1 MASNCWFLLPLL
13 VFIQLPF
20 SSAHGTP
27 ATSSVHCLPDQAS
40 SLLQLKQSFNFDF
53 SNATLPSWQDGI
65 DCCLWEGVG
74 CEDSSGQVTALSLRG
89 RGLYSKAINRALFNL
104 TSLHHLDL
112 SGNNFGGSHLPAVG
126 FERLSLLTYLNL
138 SDAYLCGQI
147 PISIGYLTSLLS
159 LDLST
164 HFGGEFGVFS
174 QNMLVLWEP
183 SFTALVANLTNLR
196 ELYLDSVDISASGE
210 DWCNA
215 LARHVPHLE
224 VLSLEDC
231 GLSGPI
237 DQSLSRVR
245 SLNVINL
252 SYNHISGAV
261 PDLFADFLSLSV
273 LQLGYCNFGGRI
285 PPRIFQLNNLS
296 VLDVSDNPNMLVHLP
311 DFLNGSSLEILNMQ
325 GTNVSTT
332 NPMSFSNL
340 KSLEE
345 LSLDGEY
352 RYIAE
357 LHPSSFMTL
366 HKLHLSQ
373 LGSDSQISWVGDL
386 KKLTNLEI
394 FRSNFSRRAPSWIGN
409 LTSLRSLQIC
419 MCIFSGSIPSGIQ
432 NLKNLTVLRLSDCG
446 FSGRIPA
453 WVANL
458 TQLSYLNLYSNNLSA
473 LEKLDLSSNRLSG
486 KLRDFPASSSLYLIE
501 LSDNELGGSIPK
513 SIFQLKSLNQLF
525 LGSNKFMDQVD
536 LSSFLR
542 LTNLR
547 ELDLSN
553 NRLSVADG
561 EGFAPSSTHR
571 LQVLDLTSCGLTK
584 VPESLQLLHVIYL
597 DLSNN
602 RISGNIPKWM
612 WDKWSGT
619 LQVLNLSHNMFSSM
633 ELSSCFLPTEDLI
646 SLDLSS
652 NRLQGEIPIPL
663 KSRSLR
669 NQFLDYSNNSFSLI
683 MKNCTSC
690 LSQTTYLKMSNNRIS
705 GKIPEFICNT
715 SKLQVLDL
723 SNNSFSGT
731 IPSCLIENGHLG
743 ILNLKDN
750 DLEGRL
756 ALNIEKGCALQ
767 TINLNGNRI
776 EGHLPR
782 SLTNCKDLEFL
793 DMGNNQIV
801 DSFPYW
807 LGKLP
812 KLRVLVLRS
821 NQLHG
826 SIGNPPGDDNN
837 EQFSSLHIIDVA
849 SNNLSGNLTSQW
861 FEKFQSMI
869 KSSDFTGDIMEDKNL
884 SGPYGHYQDIV
895 TVMFKG
901 QYITF
906 QKIWTTLAMID
917 LSDNALR
924 GGIPE
929 SVGELSQLHGL
940 NLSHNTLTGEIPP
953 ALGSMTNLESLD
965 LSSNELSGKI
975 PEELTNLTS
984 LGTLNL
990 SNNQLMGKI
999 PETRQFGTFQN
1010 NSYFGNKGLCG
1021 APLFIQ
1027 CGSTDGPVEARRCN
1041 SSGHVDVI
1049 LFLFVG
1055 LGFGFGFAAAILMK
1069 WRRVGE
1075 WYKTV
1080 VTSRG

>member
-409 LTSLRSLQIC
+409 LTSLRSLQI
-419 MCIFSGSIPSGIQ
+419 
-432 NLKNLTVLRLSDCG
+432 
-446 FSGRIPA
+446 
-453 WVANL
+453 
-458 TQLSYLNLYSNNLSA
+458 Y
-473 LEKLDLSSNRLSG
+473 
-486 KLRDFPASSSLYLIE
+486 
-501 LSDNELGGSIPK
+501 
-513 SIFQLKSLNQLF
+513 
-525 LGSNKFMDQVD
+525 
-536 LSSFLR
+536 
-542 LTNLR
+542 
-547 ELDLSN
+547 
-553 NRLSVADG
+553 
-561 EGFAPSSTHR
+561 
-571 LQVLDLTSCGLTK
+571 
-584 VPESLQLLHVIYL
+584 
-597 DLSNN
+597 
-602 RISGNIPKWM
+602 
-612 WDKWSGT
+612 
-619 LQVLNLSHNMFSSM
+619 
-633 ELSSCFLPTEDLI
+633 LI

>member
-1 MASNCWFLLPLL
+1 MASNVWFLLPVL

-20 SSAHGTP
+20 SSAHGNL
-27 ATSSVHCLPDQAS
+27 AGSSLHCLPDQAA
-40 SLLQLKQSFNFDF
+40 SLLQLKQSFNYDF
-53 SNATLPSWQDGI
+53 SNTTLPSWQDGT

-89 RGLYSKAINRALFNL
+89 RGLHSKAINRALFNL

-112 SGNNFGGSHLPAVG
+112 SRNNFGRSYLPAVG

-138 SDAYLCGQI
+138 SDSGFYGQI
-147 PISIGYLTSLLS
+147 PISIGYLTSLIS
-159 LDLST
+159 LDLSN
-164 HFGGEFGVFS
+164 HFGGDTSTYSSNV
-174 QNMLVLWEP
+174 LVLWEP
-183 SFTALVANLTNLR
+183 SFTALLANLSNLR

-210 DWCNA
+210 EWCNA
-215 LARHVPHLE
+215 LARNAPHLE
-224 VLSLEDC
+224 ILSLEDC

-252 SYNHISGAV
+252 NGNDISGAV

-273 LQLGYCNFGGRI
+273 LQLGHCNFDGLI
-285 PPRIFQLNNLS
+285 PPRIFQLKKLS
-296 VLDVSDNPNMLVHLP
+296 VLDVSDNPNILVHLP

-332 NPMSFSNL
+332 NPRSFSNL
-340 KSLEE
+340 KSLDE
-345 LSLDGEY
+345 LSLDGKY

-373 LGSDSQISWVGDL
+373 LGSESQISWVGDL
-386 KKLTNLEI
+386 KRLTNLEI
-394 FRSNFSRRAPSWIGN
+394 FSSNFSRRAPSSIGN
-409 LTSLRSLQIC
+409 LTSLRSLQIYG
-419 MCIFSGSIPSGIQ
+419 CIFSVSIPSGIQ
-432 NLKNLTVLRLSDCG
+432 NLKNLKALELSDCG

-458 TQLSYLNLYSNNLSA
+458 TQLSSLNLDSNNLS
-473 LEKLDLSSNRLSG
+473 D
-486 KLRDFPASSSLYLIE
+486 
-501 LSDNELGGSIPK
+501 
-513 SIFQLKSLNQLF
+513 
-525 LGSNKFMDQVD
+525 
-536 LSSFLR
+536 
-542 LTNLR
+542 
-547 ELDLSN
+547 
-553 NRLSVADG
+553 
-561 EGFAPSSTHR
+561 
-571 LQVLDLTSCGLTK
+571 
-584 VPESLQLLHVIYL
+584 
-597 DLSNN
+597 
-602 RISGNIPKWM
+602 
-612 WDKWSGT
+612 
-619 LQVLNLSHNMFSSM
+619 
-633 ELSSCFLPTEDLI
+633 FLPIEELI

-652 NRLQGEIPIPL
+652 NRLRGEIPMPL
-663 KSRSLR
+663 KPRSLGV
-669 NQFLDYSNNSFSLI
+669 QFLDYSNNRFSSI

-690 LSQTTYLKMSNNRIS
+690 LGQTKYLKMSNNRIR

-715 SKLQVLDL
+715 RKLQVLDL

-731 IPSCLIENGHLG
+731 IPSCLVENGHLG
-743 ILNLKDN
+743 ILNLKN
-750 DLEGRL
+750 NHLEGRL

-869 KSSDFTGDIMEDKNL
+869 KTSDFTGDIMEDKNL
-884 SGPYGHYQDIV
+884 SGSYGHYQDIV

-940 NLSHNTLTGEIPP
+940 NLSQNTLTGEIPP

-999 PETRQFGTFQN
+999 PEMRQFGTFQN
-1010 NSYFGNKGLCG
+1010 NSYFGNTGLCG
-1021 APLFIQ
+1021 APLSIQ
-1027 CGSTDGPVEARRCN
+1027 CGSTGGPVEASRSN
-1041 SSGHVDVI
+1041 STGHVHVI

-1055 LGFGFGFAAAILMK
+1055 LGFGVGFAAAILMK
-1069 WRRVGE
+1069 WRRIGE
-1075 WYKTV
+1075 WYNTV
-1080 VTSRG
+1080 VTS

>member
-1 MASNCWFLLPLL
+1 MASNVWFLLPVL

-20 SSAHGTP
+20 SSAHGNL
-27 ATSSVHCLPDQAS
+27 AGSSLHCLPDQAA
-40 SLLQLKQSFNFDF
+40 SLLQLKQSFNYDF
-53 SNATLPSWQDGI
+53 SNTTLPSWQDGT

-89 RGLYSKAINRALFNL
+89 RGLHSKAINRALFNL

-112 SGNNFGGSHLPAVG
+112 SRNNFGRSYLPAVG

-138 SDAYLCGQI
+138 SDSGFYGQI
-147 PISIGYLTSLLS
+147 PISIGYLTSLIS
-159 LDLST
+159 LDLSN
-164 HFGGEFGVFS
+164 HFGGDTSTYSSNV
-174 QNMLVLWEP
+174 LVLWEP
-183 SFTALVANLTNLR
+183 SFTALLANLSNLR

-210 DWCNA
+210 EWCNA
-215 LARHVPHLE
+215 LARNAPHLE
-224 VLSLEDC
+224 ILSLEDC

-252 SYNHISGAV
+252 NGNDISGAV

-273 LQLGYCNFGGRI
+273 LQLGHCNFDGLI
-285 PPRIFQLNNLS
+285 PPRIFQLKKLS
-296 VLDVSDNPNMLVHLP
+296 VLDVSDNPNILVHLP

-332 NPMSFSNL
+332 NPRSFSNL
-340 KSLEE
+340 KSLDE
-345 LSLDGEY
+345 LSLDGKY

-373 LGSDSQISWVGDL
+373 LGSESQISWVGDL
-386 KKLTNLEI
+386 KRLTNLEI
-394 FRSNFSRRAPSWIGN
+394 FSSNFSRRAPSSIGN
-409 LTSLRSLQIC
+409 LTSLRSLQIYG
-419 MCIFSGSIPSGIQ
+419 CIFSVSIPSGIQ
-432 NLKNLTVLRLSDCG
+432 NLKNLKALELSDCG

-458 TQLSYLNLYSNNLSA
+458 TQLSSLNLDSNNLSGEIPDFIYTLPA

-486 KLRDFPASSSLYLIE
+486 KLRDFPASSSLYLIG
-501 LSDNELGGSIPK
+501 LSDNEL
-513 SIFQLKSLNQLF
+513 
-525 LGSNKFMDQVD
+525 D

-547 ELDLSN
+547 VLELSN

-561 EGFAPSSTHR
+561 EGVAPSFTHR
-571 LQVLDLTSCGLTK
+571 LQLLDLRSCGLTE
-584 VPESLQLLHVIYL
+584 VPGSLQFLHYVFYL
-597 DLSNN
+597 DISSNH
-602 RISGNIPKWM
+602 ISGDIPKWM
-612 WDKWSGT
+612 WDNWSGT
-619 LQVLNLSHNMFSSM
+619 LKFLNLSHNMFSSM
-633 ELSSCFLPTEDLI
+633 QLSSDFLPIEELI

-652 NRLQGEIPIPL
+652 NRLRGEIPMPL
-663 KSRSLR
+663 KPRSLGV
-669 NQFLDYSNNSFSLI
+669 QFLDYSNNRFSSI

-690 LSQTTYLKMSNNRIS
+690 LGQTKYLKMSNNRIR

-715 SKLQVLDL
+715 RKLQVLDL

-731 IPSCLIENGHLG
+731 IPSCLVENGHLG
-743 ILNLKDN
+743 ILNLKN
-750 DLEGRL
+750 NHLEGRL

-869 KSSDFTGDIMEDKNL
+869 KTSDFTGDIMEDKNL
-884 SGPYGHYQDIV
+884 SGSYGHYQDIV

-940 NLSHNTLTGEIPP
+940 NLSQNTLTGEIPP

-999 PETRQFGTFQN
+999 PEMRQFGTFQN
-1010 NSYFGNKGLCG
+1010 NSYFGNTGLCG
-1021 APLFIQ
+1021 APLSIQ
-1027 CGSTDGPVEARRCN
+1027 CGSTGGPVEASRSN
-1041 SSGHVDVI
+1041 STGHVHVI

-1055 LGFGFGFAAAILMK
+1055 LGFGVGFAAAILMK
-1069 WRRVGE
+1069 WRRIGE
-1075 WYKTV
+1075 WYNTV
-1080 VTSRG
+1080 VTS